1 MAIWSENLNFV
12 FHLNNRYGY
21 SFINLNSLFNCM
33 KRVFAKT
40 LVLMVSLCLS
50 AFVAMAQGT
59 ITGKIVD
66 ANTGDPLIGATVMVE
81 GTTQGCVADVNGEFS
96 LQVSKKGNVILLFR
110 FVGYESL
117 TKTVNLNK
125 NQKLGEI
132 RMTESSV
139 GLDEVMVSASYVTAD
154 RSTPIAYSSIEPEA
168 LETKLGN
175 KEFPSVLKSTPSIY
189 TTDNGGGY
197 GDSRVTLRGFDTDNI
212 GVLINGVPIN
222 GMENGKVY
230 WSNWAGL
237 SDVTKY
243 MQVQRGLGA
252 SKLGLSSVGG
262 TINIITQTTDA
273 QMGGSVYYG
282 IGNDGYEKM
291 AFSVSTGL
299 LKNGW
304 AISLSGSR
312 TEGDGYFKGGE
323 FLGWNY
329 FVNVSKKI
337 NDAHRLSFT
346 AFGAPQKHNQR
357 GNKALIEDYR
367 KHRDG
372 IRMNTSYGYI
382 NGQVVPTGYGYNE
395 YHKPQMSLN
404 HFWNINDHSNLS
416 TAVYVSKSTGGGK
429 RVYGDDKNR
438 LQYDYQTGRPYAET
452 SLTPEGLIDYESV
465 MRDNAASV
473 NGSSVVFTMETNAHD
488 WYGLL
493 STYTN
498 NLSESLCLT
507 AGIDGRYYKG
517 YHYAE
522 ITDLLGGE
530 YFIDNNIKYREPNRQ
545 LFVGD
550 KVNYHNIG
558 NVMWWGGFVQA
569 EITKALYSAFISA
582 SVSDQSYRR
591 KDEGKYG
598 KYASNKN
605 FPVTTSWQHFVPVSV
620 KAGFNY
626 KIGGFQNVFVN
637 AGYVTKTPL
646 MNNVFIN
653 NTNEVQ
659 KDAKYEKIVTAEIG
673 YGLSLEKFNLNLN
686 GYYTKWMDKSVTKR
700 IGDET
705 ATIPNIDAIHMGIEL
720 EASYKPCSTLD
731 FKAMFSLGDWKWG
744 DDVMFDLYNDKQE
757 KIGSYNAYIKDL
769 HVGNAAQT
777 TASLMGTWEPLPKFR
792 IGVDWNY
799 FGRNYADFD
808 PTLRNNASDRSQAWK
823 MPEYSTL
830 DANVSYKFKIG
841 KVGAKFYCNVNN
853 ILDKEYVAD
862 AKDGSDHSAKS
873 ALVYFGN
880 GITWST
886 GLKITF

>member
-1 MAIWSENLNFV
+1 
-12 FHLNNRYGY
+12 
-21 SFINLNSLFNCM
+21 M

-132 RMTESSV
+132 RMIESSV

-558 NVMWWGGFVQA
+558 NVMWLGGFVQA
-569 EITKALYSAFISA
+569 EITKALYSAFLSA

-598 KYASNKN
+598 KYSTNKTL
-605 FPVTTSWQHFVPVSV
+605 PVTTSWQHFVPVSV

-637 AGYVTKTPL
+637 AGYVTKAPL

-653 NTNEVQ
+653 NSNEVQ

-673 YGLSLEKFNLNLN
+673 YGLSLEKFNLNFN
-686 GYYTKWMDKSVTKR
+686 GYYTKWMDKSVTKS
-700 IGDET
+700 IGNEK

-744 DDVMFDLYNDKQE
+744 DDVMFDLYNDQQE
-757 KIGSYNAYIKDL
+757 LIGSFNAYIKDL

-808 PTLRNNASDRSQAWK
+808 PTLRNSASDRSDAWK

-841 KVGAKFYCNVNN
+841 KLGAKFYCNVNN
-853 ILDKEYVAD
+853 ILDKEYIAD

>member
-395 YHKPQMSLN
+395 YHKPQISLN

-416 TAVYVSKSTGGGK
+416 TAVYFSKSTGGGK
-429 RVYGDDKNR
+429 RVYGADKNR

-686 GYYTKWMDKSVTKR
+686 GYYTKWMDKSVTKS
-700 IGDET
+700 IGNEK

-720 EASYKPCSTLD
+720 EAEYKPCSTLD

-744 DDVMFDLYNDKQE
+744 DDVLFDLYNDQQE
-757 KIGSYNAYIKDL
+757 LIGSFNAYIKDL

-808 PTLRNNASDRSQAWK
+808 PTLRNSASDRSDAWK

-853 ILDKEYVAD
+853 ILDKEYIAD

>member
-395 YHKPQMSLN
+395 YHKPQISLN

-416 TAVYVSKSTGGGK
+416 TAVYFSKSTGGGK
-429 RVYGDDKNR
+429 RVYGADKNR

-637 AGYVTKTPL
+637 AGYVTKAPL

-653 NTNEVQ
+653 NSNEVQ

-673 YGLSLEKFNLNLN
+673 YGLSLEKFNLNFN
-686 GYYTKWMDKSVTKR
+686 GYYTKWMDKSVTKS
-700 IGDET
+700 IGNEK

-744 DDVMFDLYNDKQE
+744 DDVMFDLYNDQQE
-757 KIGSYNAYIKDL
+757 LIGSFNAYIKDL

-808 PTLRNNASDRSQAWK
+808 PTLRNSASDRSDAWK

-841 KVGAKFYCNVNN
+841 KLGAKFYCNVNN
-853 ILDKEYVAD
+853 ILDKEYIAD

>member
-1 MAIWSENLNFV
+1 
-12 FHLNNRYGY
+12 
-21 SFINLNSLFNCM
+21 
-33 KRVFAKT
+33 
-40 LVLMVSLCLS
+40 MVSLCLS

-81 GTTQGCVADVNGEFS
+81 GTTHGCVANVNGEFS
-96 LQVSKKGNVILLFR
+96 LQVNKKGNVILLFR

-212 GVLINGVPIN
+212 GVLINGVPVN

-291 AFSVSTGL
+291 AFSASTGL

-312 TEGDGYFKGGE
+312 TEGNGYFKGGE

-395 YHKPQMSLN
+395 YHKPQISLN

-416 TAVYVSKSTGGGK
+416 TAVYFSKSTGGGK
-429 RVYGDDKNR
+429 RVYGTDKNR
-438 LQYDYQTGRPYAET
+438 LQYDYSTGRPFAET
-452 SLTPEGLIDYESV
+452 SLTPEGLIDYETV
-465 MRDNAASV
+465 MCDNAASV

-488 WYGLL
+488 WYGVL

-498 NLSESLCLT
+498 NLSESICLT
-507 AGIDGRYYKG
+507 AGLDGRYYKG

-522 ITDLLGGE
+522 ISDLLGGE

-558 NVMWWGGFVQA
+558 NVMWLGGFAQV
-569 EITKALYSAFISA
+569 EVTEALYSAFLSA

-598 KYASNKN
+598 AFSSNKK

-637 AGYVTKTPL
+637 AGYVTKAPL
-646 MNNVFIN
+646 MNNIFIN
-653 NTNEVQ
+653 NSNEVQ

-673 YGLSLEKFNLNLN
+673 YGLRIERFNLNLN

-744 DDVMFDLYNDKQE
+744 DDVKFDLYNNQQE
-757 KIGSYNAYIKDL
+757 LIGSFNAYIKDL

-792 IGVDWNY
+792 IGVEWNY

-808 PTLRNNASDRSQAWK
+808 PTLRNNASDRSDAWK

-841 KVGAKFYCNVNN
+841 KVGAKFYCNANN
-853 ILDKEYVAD
+853 ILNKEYIAD
-862 AKDGSDHSAKS
+862 AKDGANHLAKT

>member
-853 ILDKEYVAD
+853 ILDKEYIAD

>member
-1 MAIWSENLNFV
+1 MAIWDEKCNFV
-12 FHLNNRYGY
+12 LHLNSVYGY

-312 TEGDGYFKGGE
+312 TEGDGYFKGGK

-558 NVMWWGGFVQA
+558 NVMWLGGFVQA
-569 EITKALYSAFISA
+569 EITKALYSAFLSA

-598 KYASNKN
+598 KYSTNKTL
-605 FPVTTSWQHFVPVSV
+605 PVTTSWQHFVPVSV

-637 AGYVTKTPL
+637 AGYVTKAPL

-653 NTNEVQ
+653 NSNEVQ

-673 YGLSLEKFNLNLN
+673 YGLSLEKFNLNFN
-686 GYYTKWMDKSVTKR
+686 GYYTKWMDKSVTKS
-700 IGDET
+700 IGNEK

-744 DDVMFDLYNDKQE
+744 DDVMFDLYNDQQE
-757 KIGSYNAYIKDL
+757 LIGSFNAYIKDL

-808 PTLRNNASDRSQAWK
+808 PTLRNSASDRSDAWK

-841 KVGAKFYCNVNN
+841 KLGAKFYCNVNN
-853 ILDKEYVAD
+853 ILDKEYIAD

>member
-132 RMTESSV
+132 RMIESSV

-558 NVMWWGGFVQA
+558 NVMWLGGFVQA
-569 EITKALYSAFISA
+569 EITKALYSAFLSA

-598 KYASNKN
+598 KYSTNKTL
-605 FPVTTSWQHFVPVSV
+605 PVTTSWQHFVPVSV

-637 AGYVTKTPL
+637 AGYVTKAPL

-653 NTNEVQ
+653 NSNEVQ

-673 YGLSLEKFNLNLN
+673 YGLSLEKFNLNFN
-686 GYYTKWMDKSVTKR
+686 GYYTKWMDKSVTKS
-700 IGDET
+700 IGNEK

-744 DDVMFDLYNDKQE
+744 DDVMFDLYNDQQE
-757 KIGSYNAYIKDL
+757 LIGSFNAYIKDL

-808 PTLRNNASDRSQAWK
+808 PTLRNSASDRSDAWK

-841 KVGAKFYCNVNN
+841 KLGAKFYCNVNN
-853 ILDKEYVAD
+853 ILDKEYIAD

>member
-1 MAIWSENLNFV
+1 MAIWDEKCNFV
-12 FHLNNRYGY
+12 LHLNSVYGY

-132 RMTESSV
+132 RMIESSV

-558 NVMWWGGFVQA
+558 NVMWLGGFVQA
-569 EITKALYSAFISA
+569 EITKALYSAFLSA

-598 KYASNKN
+598 KYSTNKTL
-605 FPVTTSWQHFVPVSV
+605 PVTTSWQHFVPVSV

-637 AGYVTKTPL
+637 AGYVTKAPL

-653 NTNEVQ
+653 NSNEVQ

-673 YGLSLEKFNLNLN
+673 YGLSLEKFNLNFN
-686 GYYTKWMDKSVTKR
+686 GYYTKWMDKSVTKS
-700 IGDET
+700 IGNEK

-744 DDVMFDLYNDKQE
+744 DDVMFDLYNDQQE
-757 KIGSYNAYIKDL
+757 LIGSFNAYIKDL

-808 PTLRNNASDRSQAWK
+808 PTLRNSASDRSDAWK

-841 KVGAKFYCNVNN
+841 KLGAKFYCNVNN
-853 ILDKEYVAD
+853 ILDKEYIAD

>member
-1 MAIWSENLNFV
+1 
-12 FHLNNRYGY
+12 
-21 SFINLNSLFNCM
+21 M

-558 NVMWWGGFVQA
+558 NVMWLGGFVQA
-569 EITKALYSAFISA
+569 EITKALYSAFLSA

-598 KYASNKN
+598 KYSTNKTL
-605 FPVTTSWQHFVPVSV
+605 PVTTSWQHFVPVSV

-637 AGYVTKTPL
+637 AGYVTKAPL

-653 NTNEVQ
+653 NSNEVQ

-673 YGLSLEKFNLNLN
+673 YGLSLEKFNLNFN
-686 GYYTKWMDKSVTKR
+686 GYYTKWMDKSVTKS
-700 IGDET
+700 IGNEK

-744 DDVMFDLYNDKQE
+744 DDVMFDLYNDQQE
-757 KIGSYNAYIKDL
+757 LIGSFNAYIKDL

-808 PTLRNNASDRSQAWK
+808 PTLRNSASDRSDAWK

-841 KVGAKFYCNVNN
+841 KLGAKFYCNVNN
-853 ILDKEYVAD
+853 ILDKEYIAD

>member
-1 MAIWSENLNFV
+1 
-12 FHLNNRYGY
+12 
-21 SFINLNSLFNCM
+21 
-33 KRVFAKT
+33 
-40 LVLMVSLCLS
+40 MVSLCLS

-81 GTTQGCVADVNGEFS
+81 GTTHGCVANVNGEFS
-96 LQVSKKGNVILLFR
+96 LQVNKKGNVILLFR

-212 GVLINGVPIN
+212 GVLINGVPVN

-291 AFSVSTGL
+291 AFSASTGL

-312 TEGDGYFKGGE
+312 TEGNGYFKGGE

-395 YHKPQMSLN
+395 YHKPQISLN

-416 TAVYVSKSTGGGK
+416 TAVYFSKSTGGGK
-429 RVYGDDKNR
+429 RVYGTDKNR
-438 LQYDYQTGRPYAET
+438 LQYDYSTGRPFAET
-452 SLTPEGLIDYESV
+452 SLTPEGLIDYETV

-488 WYGLL
+488 WYGVL

-498 NLSESLCLT
+498 NLSESICLT
-507 AGIDGRYYKG
+507 AGLDGRYYKG

-522 ITDLLGGE
+522 ISDLLGGE

-558 NVMWWGGFVQA
+558 NVMWLGGFAQV
-569 EITKALYSAFISA
+569 EVTKALYSAFLSA

-598 KYASNKN
+598 AFSSNKK

-637 AGYVTKTPL
+637 AGYVTKAPL
-646 MNNVFIN
+646 MNNIFIN
-653 NTNEVQ
+653 NSNEVQ

-673 YGLSLEKFNLNLN
+673 YGLRIERFNLNLN

-744 DDVMFDLYNDKQE
+744 DDVKFDLYNNQQE
-757 KIGSYNAYIKDL
+757 LIGSFNAYIKDL

-792 IGVDWNY
+792 IGVEWNY

-808 PTLRNNASDRSQAWK
+808 PTLRNNASDRSDAWK

-841 KVGAKFYCNVNN
+841 KVGAKFYCNANN
-853 ILDKEYVAD
+853 ILNKEYIAD
-862 AKDGSDHSAKS
+862 AKDGANHLAKT